1 MKNKTIFVACD
12 TSNLNQINKILKN
25 IKTKRLKIIP
35 KFGLQ
40 FFYSKNGRKFLEKY
54 KSDFWLDL
62 KINDIPQTALSAVD
76 SLKDLK
82 KCKFM
87 TVHANGGINMLKA
100 IKEKAKQ
107 INKNL
112 KVLGVTVLTSL
123 NNKSLKEIGHTK
135 TVEQIVLKQAGI
147 IKKSGCDGIVCSAK
161 EAKMIKK
168 KYKNLLIIT
177 PGIRLP
183 GDNLNDQ
190 ARVMTPKDAFKN
202 KVSGVVIGR
211 SLTQGNIK
219 NNIKKLIDHLNRWS
233 KVARF
238 VGFQI

>member
-1 MKNKTIFVACD
+1 MRNKIIFVACD
-12 TSNLNQINKILKN
+12 TSNLNQIKKILKN
-25 IKTKRLKIIP
+25 INTKKLKIIP

-62 KINDIPQTALSAVD
+62 KINDIPQTALSAID

-82 KCKFM
+82 KCKFI
-87 TVHANGGINMLKA
+87 TVHVNGGLEMLKS
-100 IKEKAKQ
+100 IKKKVKK

-135 TVEQIVLKQAGI
+135 NVKQLVLKQAAL
-147 IKKSGCDGIVCSAK
+147 IKKSGCDGIVCSAQ
-161 EAKMIKK
+161 EAMMVRK

-183 GDNLNDQ
+183 GDSSNDQ
-190 ARVMTPKDAFKN
+190 MRIMTPKQAFKN
-202 KVSGVVIGR
+202 KVSGIVIGR
-211 SLTQGNIK
+211 SLTKGNIK
-219 NNIKKLIDHLNRWS
+219 NNTKKLSDHLN
-233 KVARF
+233 
-238 VGFQI
+238 G